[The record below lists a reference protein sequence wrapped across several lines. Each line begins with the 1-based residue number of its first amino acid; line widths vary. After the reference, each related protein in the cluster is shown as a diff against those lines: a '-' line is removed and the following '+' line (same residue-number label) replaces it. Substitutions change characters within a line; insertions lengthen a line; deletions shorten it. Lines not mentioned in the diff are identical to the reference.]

1 MKIEEV
7 KYFTAIL
14 NIAAENGFEFD
25 TADTIE
31 EVQVNAENYILEN
44 EPCGSEFVEC
54 ELSTSGYNQSYSFVD
69 ECGMSRVCSGDIFD
83 FSHHYSKDSDILFR
97 KDNDHFEAVAWF
109 DLPDGGEERENYI
122 FVYDKVVMSNG
133 KVALLYDHFKA

>member
-1 MKIEEV
+1 MKNNEF
-7 KYFTAIL
+7 KYLTAIL
-14 NIAAENGFEFD
+14 AAAVENGFEFD

-54 ELSTSGYNQSYSFVD
+54 ELSTSGYSQSYSFVD
-69 ECGMSRVCSGDIFD
+69 ECGMCRVCSGDIFD

-97 KDNDHFEAVAWF
+97 KDKDHFEAVAWY
-109 DLPDGGEERENYI
+109 DIPDGEDRENYI